1 MVRLAAKKIRQK
13 LQREAAR
20 LQEQADALLAM
31 EEDEEVL
38 FKRPAA
44 STDTPPGSRADSP
57 DREVEDDREVKDYT
71 TVLEMVKAVR
81 DRLTALVLDNTNIR
95 AACDEL
101 RRQCHSQ
108 GVAFGDLSRLVSQT
122 RADQE
127 ETRAYAREETGPH
140 PSIRPELL
148 DARGNLRARDIGI
161 TWQDGDTFLHG
172 VRITGQNDDME
183 DNRRRP
189 ATAAPYPPC
198 QEELENARRQ
208 PAMSTPY
215 QQSHEHPPSGMSTPG
230 FPRPVCI
237 EMSDTPA
244 HHFAVPRQEGRPAH
258 RPAAPIQRFNS
269 KSIGWPAWFRHFRAV
284 ADVQGWDKD
293 QRALQMV
300 SYLDEKAMNVA
311 QELSDREL
319 YDYDALVGLLSARFD
334 PASRVS
340 ASRSRFHGRTRR
352 HQEDADTYADSI
364 TELCRLGY
372 PQSSPELRQ
381 ELISEQ
387 FVRGQSDPELKKYM
401 WVAMEEDEEVLFKRP
416 AASTDTP
423 PGSRA
428 DSPDREVEDDREVK
442 DYTTVLEMVK
452 AVRDRLTALVLDNT
466 NIRAACDE
474 LCRQCHSQGVAFGDL
489 SRLVSQTRADQ
500 EETRACAREETGPHP
515 SIRPELLDARG
526 NLRARDIGITWQDG
540 DTFLHG
546 VRITGQNDDMEDN
559 RRRPATAAP
568 YPPCQEELENA
579 RRQPAMSTPYQQSHE
594 HPPSGMSTPGF
605 PRPVCIEMS
614 DTPAHHFAIPR
625 QEGRPAHRPA
635 APIQRFNSKSIGWP
649 AWFRHFRAVADV
661 QGWDKD
667 QRALQMVSY
676 LDEKAMNV
684 AQELSDRE
692 LYDYDAL
699 VGLLSARFDPASRVS
714 ASRSRFHGR
723 TRRHQE
729 DADTYADSITELC
742 RLGYPQSSPE
752 LRQELISEQF
762 VRGQS
767 DPELKK
773 YLWVVIRTQKDKKLQ
788 TLIEVC
794 TDFASLS
801 HTTSVHRPAEQVF
814 ALEEEDDQ
822 EEEMFAVVD
831 RQQWN
836 TQRAAEPPLSPELQQ
851 MFALARRMGYEMRPI
866 ARRFDAPR
874 QTPGPRS
881 SPNRDYR
888 APFRPR
894 DYSRT
899 KCFSCG
905 QLGHTQVRCP
915 KPDSSLPFRPSGWVD
930 RSDGPQ
936 RNSGGPPQG
945 NEI

>member
-1 MVRLAAKKIRQK
+1 MVMVKSAIKKSRRK
-13 LQREAAR
+13 SQREAAR
-20 LQEQADALLAM
+20 VQKQTDAALAM
-31 EEDEEVL
+31 EEEEEIV
-38 FKRPAA
+38 FKRPRTVPNTPRA
-44 STDTPPGSRADSP
+44 SRTNTPDP
-57 DREVEDDREVKDYT
+57 DDREEEPRDYT
-71 TVLEMVKAVR
+71 AVLQMVKTVR
-81 DRLTALVLDNTNIR
+81 DQLTALVLDNTNIR
-95 AACDEL
+95 AACDDL

-122 RADQE
+122 REDQE
-127 ETRAYAREETGPH
+127 ETRAYSHGETGPH
-140 PSIRPELL
+140 PRIRQELL
-148 DARGNLRARDIGI
+148 DAGGNLRARDIGI
-161 TWQDGDTFLHG
+161 SWQDGETFLHG
-172 VRITGQNDDME
+172 VRITGQKDDME
-183 DNRRRP
+183 DNRPRP

-198 QEELENARRQ
+198 PEELEDARRQ

-237 EMSDTPA
+237 EMSDTPT
-244 HHFAVPRQEGRPAH
+244 HHFAGPRQEGRPAH

-319 YDYDALVGLLSARFD
+319 Y
-334 PASRVS
+334 
-340 ASRSRFHGRTRR
+340 
-352 HQEDADTYADSI
+352 
-364 TELCRLGY
+364 
-372 PQSSPELRQ
+372 
-381 ELISEQ
+381 
-387 FVRGQSDPELKKYM
+387 
-401 WVAMEEDEEVLFKRP
+401 
-416 AASTDTP
+416 
-423 PGSRA
+423 
-428 DSPDREVEDDREVK
+428 
-442 DYTTVLEMVK
+442 
-452 AVRDRLTALVLDNT
+452 N
-466 NIRAACDE
+466 
-474 LCRQCHSQGVAFGDL
+474 
-489 SRLVSQTRADQ
+489 
-500 EETRACAREETGPHP
+500 
-515 SIRPELLDARG
+515 
-526 NLRARDIGITWQDG
+526 
-540 DTFLHG
+540 
-546 VRITGQNDDMEDN
+546 
-559 RRRPATAAP
+559 
-568 YPPCQEELENA
+568 
-579 RRQPAMSTPYQQSHE
+579 
-594 HPPSGMSTPGF
+594 
-605 PRPVCIEMS
+605 
-614 DTPAHHFAIPR
+614 
-625 QEGRPAHRPA
+625 
-635 APIQRFNSKSIGWP
+635 
-649 AWFRHFRAVADV
+649 
-661 QGWDKD
+661 
-667 QRALQMVSY
+667 
-676 LDEKAMNV
+676 
-684 AQELSDRE
+684 
-692 LYDYDAL
+692 YDAL

-814 ALEEEDDQ
+814 ALEEEDDR

-874 QTPGPRS
+874 QAPGPRS
-881 SPNRDYR
+881 SPNKDYR

-915 KPDSSLPFRPSGWVD
+915 KPDSSLPFRPSGWVGRPVD
-930 RSDGPQ
+930 PSEIVEDPHRETKYRPGPNPHWPVCH
-936 RNSGGPPQG
+936 RFGPRFIIFCHLICSSGQFNYPHIRWGFTL
-945 NEI
+945 

>member
-1 MVRLAAKKIRQK
+1 MVKSAIKKIRRK
-13 LQREAAR
+13 SQREAAR
-20 LQEQADALLAM
+20 LQKQADAIQTM
-31 EEDEEVL
+31 EEEEEIH
-38 FKRPAA
+38 FKRQNIP
-44 STDTPPGSRADSP
+44 DTPRVSGTNSP
-57 DREVEDDREVKDYT
+57 DQEEGEARDFT
-71 TVLEMVKAVR
+71 AVLEMVKTVR
-81 DRLTALVLDNTNIR
+81 DGLAALVLDNTGIR
-95 AACDEL
+95 AACDDL

-108 GVAFGDLSRLVSQT
+108 GVAFGDLSRLVRQA
-122 RADQE
+122 REDQE
-127 ETRAYAREETGPH
+127 EIRADTWEETRPH
-140 PSIRPELL
+140 PRIRQELL
-148 DARGNLRARDIGI
+148 DGGGNLRGRDIGI

-172 VRITGQNDDME
+172 VRVTGQRDDME
-183 DNRRRP
+183 VNHRRP

-198 QEELENARRQ
+198 PKELENARRQ

-215 QQSHEHPPSGMSTPG
+215 QQSHGHPPGDTSTPG

-244 HHFAVPRQEGRPAH
+244 HHFAGPRQEGRPAH

-340 ASRSRFHGRTRR
+340 ASRSRFHGRT
-352 HQEDADTYADSI
+352 
-364 TELCRLGY
+364 
-372 PQSSPELRQ
+372 
-381 ELISEQ
+381 
-387 FVRGQSDPELKKYM
+387 
-401 WVAMEEDEEVLFKRP
+401 
-416 AASTDTP
+416 
-423 PGSRA
+423 
-428 DSPDREVEDDREVK
+428 
-442 DYTTVLEMVK
+442 
-452 AVRDRLTALVLDNT
+452 
-466 NIRAACDE
+466 
-474 LCRQCHSQGVAFGDL
+474 
-489 SRLVSQTRADQ
+489 
-500 EETRACAREETGPHP
+500 
-515 SIRPELLDARG
+515 
-526 NLRARDIGITWQDG
+526 
-540 DTFLHG
+540 
-546 VRITGQNDDMEDN
+546 
-559 RRRPATAAP
+559 
-568 YPPCQEELENA
+568 
-579 RRQPAMSTPYQQSHE
+579 
-594 HPPSGMSTPGF
+594 
-605 PRPVCIEMS
+605 
-614 DTPAHHFAIPR
+614 
-625 QEGRPAHRPA
+625 
-635 APIQRFNSKSIGWP
+635 
-649 AWFRHFRAVADV
+649 
-661 QGWDKD
+661 
-667 QRALQMVSY
+667 
-676 LDEKAMNV
+676 
-684 AQELSDRE
+684 
-692 LYDYDAL
+692 
-699 VGLLSARFDPASRVS
+699 
-714 ASRSRFHGR
+714 
-723 TRRHQE
+723 
-729 DADTYADSITELC
+729 ELC

-801 HTTSVHRPAEQVF
+801 HTTSVQRPAEQVF
-814 ALEEEDDQ
+814 AVEEEDDR

-836 TQRAAEPPLSPELQQ
+836 TQRAADPPLSPELQQ
-851 MFALARRMGYEMRPI
+851 MFAIARRMGYEMRPI

-874 QTPGPRS
+874 QTPSPRS
-881 SPNRDYR
+881 SPNKDYR